1 MQKVLV
7 YIRDNDNC
15 YMQRVEYTFN
25 SEEDEEAFDGS
36 CISFS
41 LLSLCKD
48 ICTTSG
54 ILVCSQ
60 RYFIHYIHNLD
71 SRVRHQRNRSR
82 IIISNTK
89 FIMTSIQIPLHQDQI
104 QSLTSSIIVP
114 MFQDQFISIIL

>member
-15 YMQRVEYTFN
+15 YIQRVEYTFN
-25 SEEDEEAFDGS
+25 SEEDEEAFDGI

-41 LLSLCKD
+41 LLSLCNN

-54 ILVCSQ
+54 ILVFFSQ
-60 RYFIHYIHNLD
+60 RYYSLYPQTSTQPFQDHYIKY
-71 SRVRHQRNRSR
+71 Q
-82 IIISNTK
+82 

-104 QSLTSSIIVP
+104 QSLTSSIIAVP
-114 MFQDQFISIIL
+114 MFQDQFISVIL